1 MWNSWTSTLDEDQV
15 RRESSAAMDLHSMQ
29 KGVVKVKPTCKN
41 RSLKTTAKCR
51 AKCCRSNRAQQR
63 RDVTAEMSE
72 GTHQSELFIRGSVK
86 KQLGHWRNK
95 INT

>member
-1 MWNSWTSTLDEDQV
+1 
-15 RRESSAAMDLHSMQ
+15 
-29 KGVVKVKPTCKN
+29 VKPTCKN

-51 AKCCRSNRAQQR
+51 AKCCRSNRSQQR

-95 INT
+95 INI